1 MNPSRTL
8 SIILTLQD
16 QASQQLRGF
25 ESNLQKLEPTLRTIR
40 NTSAIAFGAITAGA
54 GVAVKAAADAEVAW
68 TKFDVVFGDS
78 SDDMRDFVRQVRQDI
93 PLAQRVIA
101 KMTAGLGDMLVP
113 MGFARDEAAEMSK
126 QFVQVSAGVAAFNNV
141 DPSEVLNAIQS
152 ALAGN
157 SMGLR
162 RFGVEVSKTRLE
174 NIILRDGLA
183 ESAEALRNMDVMTR
197 RNIEAQAILTAFTED
212 SSDAVA
218 GLSKEK
224 ETLAFKMRDAGA
236 TMQEVR
242 EAIGNALIPAVTD
255 AFNAVR
261 PFLDTILE
269 WIEENPKL
277 VRNLVIVAGAV
288 AGLALVGTTL
298 LLAVLPLIAAFKTAV
313 VVFGAFA
320 GVLAVIMS
328 PIGLVIVAVTA
339 LTAAGVYLWK
349 NWEPLRNAFDVMWTA
364 IVRIFEWARD
374 RIMSVMDGIIDRA
387 QRAIALAQ
395 RAAELAGGA
404 FSSARGAIS
413 SGISSVRGI
422 VPFAKGGIV
431 TSPTLGMV
439 GEAGPEAIIP
449 LNQMG
454 SMGGV
459 TVNVYGDVSGRDLIE
474 TVKRG
479 IIGELKHNVKLTNTA
494 Y

>member
-8 SIILTLQD
+8 NIILTLQD
-16 QASQQLRGF
+16 QASKQLEGVQGRLK
-25 ESNLQKLEPTLRTIR
+25 SMEPTLRTIR

-78 SDDMRDFVRQVRQDI
+78 SDDMRQFVSQVRRDI
-93 PLAQRVIA
+93 PLAERQIA

-126 QFVQVSAGVAAFNNV
+126 QFVQTAAGVAAFNNV

-152 ALAGN
+152 GLAGN
-157 SMGLR
+157 SMALR

-174 NIILRDGLA
+174 NLILRDGLA
-183 ESAEALRNMDVMTR
+183 GSAEELRNMDVMTR
-197 RNIEAQAILTAFTED
+197 RNIEGQALLTAFMED
-212 SSDAVA
+212 SADAVA
-218 GLSKEK
+218 GLEKEK
-224 ETLAFKMRDAGA
+224 ETLAFKMRDAAA

-261 PFLDTILE
+261 PFLDTVLE
-269 WIEENPKL
+269 WIQENPKL
-277 VRNLVIVAGAV
+277 VRNIIIGATAM

-298 LLAVLPLIAAFKTAV
+298 LLTILPIIAAIKTAV
-313 VVFGAFA
+313 VVFAALAAGLAFI
-320 GVLAVIMS
+320 LS
-328 PIGLVIVAVTA
+328 PIGLVVAAVAA
-339 LTAAGVYLWK
+339 LAAGAIYLWN
-349 NWEPLRNAFDVMWTA
+349 NWEPLRNAFTTLWSA
-364 IVRIFEWARD
+364 IVSVFQSARD
-374 RIMSVMDGIIDRA
+374 RIMGLMDSIIDRA

-413 SGISSVRGI
+413 SGISRI
-422 VPFAKGGIV
+422 TPFADGGIV
-431 TSPTLGMV
+431 TRPTLGMV

-449 LNQMG
+449 LNKMG
-454 SMGGV
+454 SLGSGV

-479 IIGELKHNVKLTNTA
+479 IIGELKHNIKLTNTA